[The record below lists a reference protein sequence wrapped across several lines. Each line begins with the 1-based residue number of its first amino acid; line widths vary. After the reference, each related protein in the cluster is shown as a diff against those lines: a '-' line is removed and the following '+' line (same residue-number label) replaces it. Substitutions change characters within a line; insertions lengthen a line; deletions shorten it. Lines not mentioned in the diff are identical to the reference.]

1 MTVVAA
7 AVVPCSPMLVPD
19 ISTGAAGEV
28 AALRVAADDAVRRL
42 VEVGAEALVVLGSG
56 PRAAYP
62 HGSAGSFAGLGV
74 PLRVSLGDD
83 VGEPATLPLPLCIG
97 AWFLQRAGGSTALV
111 TAGVTVDGDWAS
123 PDVDVALL
131 VVADGTACRTDKA
144 PGAFDSRA
152 EAFDAQIA
160 AALRD
165 GDGTAL
171 RALDPVLAAEL
182 HVGGLPALRALG
194 GIAGPWDAELLA
206 DDGSHGVGSFVAHW
220 ERG

>member
-28 AALRVAADDAVRRL
+28 AALRVAGDEAVRRL
-42 VEVGAEALVVLGSG
+42 VELGAEALVVLGSG

-62 HGSAGSFAGLGV
+62 HGSAGSFAGFGV

-97 AWFLQRAGGSTALV
+97 AWFLSRAGGSTASV
-111 TAGVTVDGDWAS
+111 TAGVTVDGDWSS
-123 PDVDVALL
+123 PDVDVVLL

-144 PGAFDSRA
+144 PGAFDPRA
-152 EAFDAQIA
+152 AAYDAQIA
-160 AALRD
+160 SALRT
-165 GDGTAL
+165 GDGSAL
-171 RALDPVLAAEL
+171 RALDPALGAEL

-194 GIAGPWDAELLA
+194 GLEGPWRAELLA
-206 DDGSHGVGSFVAHW
+206 EDANHGVGSFVAYW